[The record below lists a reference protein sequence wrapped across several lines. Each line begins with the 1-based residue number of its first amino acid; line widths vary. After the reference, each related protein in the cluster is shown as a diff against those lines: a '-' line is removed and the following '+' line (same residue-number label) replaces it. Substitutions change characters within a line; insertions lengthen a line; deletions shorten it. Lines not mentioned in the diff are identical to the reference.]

1 MPASTPLLFVAGST
15 REASFN
21 KKLARLAAQFAED
34 GGSSATLVD
43 LADYPMPIYDG
54 DFETEHGPPDNARK
68 LKALMQAHA
77 GIFLASPEYNAGVS
91 SLLKNALD
99 WVSRVRD
106 EGETP
111 LEVYKTRVFMLAAA
125 SPGGFGGMRGLM
137 MLRQILANGLGALV
151 LPDQLVI
158 PQANKAFD
166 EAGGL
171 VDSGQAEKLKDLVQ
185 ELSRAAKVLR
195 GEG

>member
-1 MPASTPLLFVAGST
+1 MPASTPLLFIGGSI

-34 GGSSATLVD
+34 DGVSATFVD

-54 DFETEHGPPDNARK
+54 DFEAEHGPPDNAHK
-68 LKALMQAHA
+68 LKALMQAHL

-91 SLLKNALD
+91 PLLKNALD

-106 EGETP
+106 DGEAS
-111 LEVYKTRVFMLAAA
+111 LEVYKTRVFVLAAA

-137 MLRQILANGLGALV
+137 MLRQILANGLSALV
-151 LPDQLVI
+151 LPDQFVI

-166 EAGGL
+166 DAGKL
-171 VDSGQAEKLKDLVQ
+171 VDSGQAEKLRDLVQ
-185 ELSRAAKVLR
+185 ELARAAKVLH

>member
-1 MPASTPLLFVAGST
+1 MPASTPLLFISGSA

-21 KKLARLAAQFAED
+21 KKLARLAAAIAED
-34 GGSSATLVD
+34 TGVPATFVD

-54 DFETEHGPPDNARK
+54 DFEAEHGPPDNAHK

-91 SLLKNALD
+91 PLLKNVLD

-106 EGETP
+106 DGETP
-111 LEVYKTRVFMLAAA
+111 LEVYKTRVFILAAA
-125 SPGGFGGMRGLM
+125 SPGAFGGMRGLM
-137 MLRQILANGLGALV
+137 MLRQILANGLSALV
-151 LPDQLVI
+151 LPDQFVI
-158 PQANKAFD
+158 PRAGAAFD
-166 EAGGL
+166 EAGKL
-171 VDSGQAEKLKDLVQ
+171 VDEGQTEKLKDLVQ
-185 ELSRAAKVLR
+185 ELTRAAKVLR